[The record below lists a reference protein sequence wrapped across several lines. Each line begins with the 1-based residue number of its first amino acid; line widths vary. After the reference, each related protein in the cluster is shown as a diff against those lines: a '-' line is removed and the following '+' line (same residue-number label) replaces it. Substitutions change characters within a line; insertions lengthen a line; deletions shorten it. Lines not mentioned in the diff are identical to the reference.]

1 MTESRRRTNFEPG
14 MIFTLDHLKKDDL
27 QFDIDAETARVR
39 EKKDMEKKSPAP
51 AQSEPRPKTPA
62 AEPGLK

>member
-27 QFDIDAETARVR
+27 QFDIDAETARFR
-39 EKKDMEKKSPAP
+39 EKKGTEKKSPAA
-51 AQSEPRPKTPA
+51 AQSEPRPKAPA
-62 AEPGLK
+62 AEPGMK

>member
-27 QFDIDAETARVR
+27 QFDIDAETARFR
-39 EKKDMEKKSPAP
+39 EKKDTEKKSPAP
-51 AQSEPRPKTPA
+51 APSEPRPKAPT
-62 AEPGLK
+62 AEPGMK